1 MIFPRYFCP
10 SHFNCVDYDIFSLT
24 KWCSGSTTGPYIYI
38 YIYIYIYNMWISL
51 ETSRTESLVIFNL
64 CYQLSLADFFVQKH
78 LIKQNLTS
86 VESGVFG
93 AGKTSTER

>member
-1 MIFPRYFCP
+1 MT
-10 SHFNCVDYDIFSLT
+10 FSVLQN
-24 KWCSGSTTGPYIYI
+24 GVVVQRLGH
-38 YIYIYIYNMWISL
+38 IYIYNMWISL

-64 CYQLSLADFFVQKH
+64 CYQLSFAVFFVQKH

-93 AGKTSTER
+93 AGKTSAER

>member
-1 MIFPRYFCP
+1 MT
-10 SHFNCVDYDIFSLT
+10 FSVLQ
-24 KWCSGSTTGPYIYI
+24 KGVVVQRLGH
-38 YIYIYIYNMWISL
+38 IYIYNMWISL

-64 CYQLSLADFFVQKH
+64 CYQLSFADVFVQKN

-93 AGKTSTER
+93 VGKTSTERWGGTVCCTSTGRFELLISPI

>member
-1 MIFPRYFCP
+1 
-10 SHFNCVDYDIFSLT
+10 
-24 KWCSGSTTGPYIYI
+24 
-38 YIYIYIYNMWISL
+38 MWISL

-64 CYQLSLADFFVQKH
+64 CYQLSFADFFVQKH

-93 AGKTSTER
+93 VGKTSTER

>member
-10 SHFNCVDYDIFSLT
+10 THFNCVDYDNFSLT
-24 KWCSGSTTGPYIYI
+24 KWCSGSKTGPYIYI
-38 YIYIYIYNMWISL
+38 YIYILWISL
-51 ETSRTESLVIFNL
+51 ETSITESLVIFNL
-64 CYQLSLADFFVQKH
+64 CYQLSFADFFVQKH

-93 AGKTSTER
+93 AGKTSAER